1 MIDVLIGGIAKNTEA
16 IEKLTKRIN
25 LKLILIGVG
34 LMAIAKVVQ
43 DQNKRIDAIEEELS
57 ELNTEGEQS
66 MLDFLMFEKHFVNK
80 TGKM

>member
-25 LKLILIGVG
+25 LKLILVGVG
-34 LMAIAKVVQ
+34 LIVVAKVIQ

-57 ELNTEGEQS
+57 ELNTEGE
-66 MLDFLMFEKHFVNK
+66 
-80 TGKM
+80 

>member
-25 LKLILIGVG
+25 FKLILVGVG
-34 LMAIAKVVQ
+34 LIVVAKVIQ

-57 ELNTEGEQS
+57 ELNTEGE
-66 MLDFLMFEKHFVNK
+66 
-80 TGKM
+80 

>member
-25 LKLILIGVG
+25 LKLILVGIGLIVV
-34 LMAIAKVVQ
+34 AKVIQ

-57 ELNTEGEQS
+57 ELNTEGE
-66 MLDFLMFEKHFVNK
+66 
-80 TGKM
+80 